1 MGFWRIDTPN
11 GFTYTYKPDVPTGAI
26 AVTIS
31 QQGTMGAIQCEGVLR
46 LNRDAYLAGKGLLEC
61 LALEDRYIPVFRDVD
76 DWETT
81 YQEALGYPPCNFPD
95 PAQIQFLPSPQAPP

>member
-1 MGFWRIDTPN
+1 MGFWRVDTIDGTSYN
-11 GFTYTYKPDVPTGAI
+11 YKPDVPAGAI

-31 QQGTMGAIQCEGVLR
+31 QQGTMGAVQCEGVLR
-46 LNRDAYLAGKGLLEC
+46 LNREAYLAGKGLLEC
-61 LALEDRYIPVFRDVD
+61 LALDDRYTPIFASIY

-95 PAQIQFLPSPQAPP
+95 PAQIQFIPPP